1 MGICFVRKMKKI
13 YFKVLIGV
21 GMCFAVSVSG
31 AEAATPIAGEKTE
44 TENTVTSSETE
55 MNQETIYL
63 GNCDLADFALW
74 QEGFYRHLTAE
85 YCDNES
91 YLCLKEYKKV
101 TEGECF
107 TVTVPEE
114 YYFTIREM
122 DANQEFLRTILKYD
136 GVYEPR
142 QNTEY
147 VAVFISRKDGGKT
160 SYAAYADLF
169 ETDTIRLL
177 KTTEETGNAVSVTVN
192 YKGAIRAKVLAV
204 SMVLLVVAMVL
215 VYVLIKS
222 GRKKTVS
229 Q

>member
-1 MGICFVRKMKKI
+1 MGSRLARKMRKT
-13 YFKVLIGV
+13 YFMLLIGV
-21 GMCFAVSVSG
+21 GMWFIVGSSKT
-31 AEAATPIAGEKTE
+31 EAATPIADGENMAEDKE
-44 TENTVTSSETE
+44 TYLENC
-55 MNQETIYL
+55 N
-63 GNCDLADFALW
+63 LADFSLW

-91 YLCLKEYKKV
+91 YLCLKKYKKV

-122 DANQEFLRTILKYD
+122 DTNQEFLRTVLKYD
-136 GVYEPR
+136 GVYKPG

-160 SYAAYADLF
+160 NYAAYADLF
-169 ETDTIRLL
+169 ETDTIQLL
-177 KTTEETGNAVSVTVN
+177 KTTEATGNAVPETVHDQ
-192 YKGAIRAKVLAV
+192 GAIRAKVLTV
-204 SMVLLVVAMVL
+204 SMALLVIAMVL
-215 VYVLIKS
+215 VFALIKS
-222 GRKKTVS
+222 GRKKTAS